1 MAQLPVPSKT
11 PKPPVE
17 GIDMNDPVEVA
28 LSGVNGK
35 VRNAIVKKIRTM
47 VDQDPKQ
54 FVNGLRQLLY
64 QGGERD

>member
-1 MAQLPVPSKT
+1 
-11 PKPPVE
+11 
-17 GIDMNDPVEVA
+17 MNDPVEVA

-54 FVNGLRQLLY
+54 FVNGLRQYLY
-64 QGGERD
+64 QGGGRE

>member
-1 MAQLPVPSKT
+1 MAQVPIPTKA

-54 FVNGLRQLLY
+54 FVNGLRQYLY
-64 QGGERD
+64 QGGGRE